1 MTHLE
6 KSRTHSILDDIRACI
21 YYCQNP
27 TPNEH
32 TRYLLFF
39 YLDIY
44 LKFSLS
50 ALFTNSM
57 KKTLVYVKI
66 LATGEQKVNSY

>member
-44 LKFSLS
+44 LMFSLS
-50 ALFTNSM
+50 ARFTNSV
-57 KKTLVYVKI
+57 KKILVYVRI
-66 LATGEQKVNSY
+66 LATGEQKVKTY